1 MLVLSRKQ
9 KQQIQIGDQVVLTVL
24 QIKGG
29 SVRLGI
35 EAPREIHVLR
45 GELDEIRKAADM
57 PADDTPQQS
66 GVDRLASSDMSTEPG
81 AKGRLLQL
89 KIHAGVEDE
98 IIAPTRLTEIAKA
111 IPSLHLPR

>member
-9 KQQIQIGDQVVLTVL
+9 KQQIQIGGQIVLTVL

-45 GELDEIRKAADM
+45 GELAPVHDPGEHLENATPPEQPVRSAEIPRIL
-57 PADDTPQQS
+57 PLGTH
-66 GVDRLASSDMSTEPG
+66 T
-81 AKGRLLQL
+81 
-89 KIHAGVEDE
+89 
-98 IIAPTRLTEIAKA
+98 IAQEESITPTRLTEIAKA